1 MRLTWPLTGR
11 DDEMRLIEDAIF
23 ASDSSG
29 IVISGA
35 AGVGKSRLAR
45 EALSSAEAKGWAVR
59 WATGTSSAKAL
70 PLGAF
75 AAWTGPAAADTLQ
88 LVRGLIDSV
97 TSAPAGTPVV
107 VGVDDVHLLDDL
119 STFVLHQIVHRG
131 AATVVLT
138 VREGEPISP
147 ALQEIWKI
155 GTFDRLELQTLARD
169 EMTMLVSAT
178 LGGYLDPEAVQ
189 RLWRLTRGNAL
200 YLQNIVEHEIADQR
214 LTLQDGYWRW
224 LDDPVVPPGLVELI
238 EDRIG
243 ALPASVSDVID
254 ALAVGEPIE
263 LASLT
268 RITDPAAVE
277 EADLRGLITLDQ
289 VAGRVEARL
298 AHPLYGEVRRSRAA
312 PTRLRRLRGQVAAEL
327 AKADDRDDMRVVV
340 RRATLTLDSDLDPDP
355 QLLLRA
361 AEGAVWLADL
371 PLADKLADA
380 AIRAGCGAE
389 ANFVRAHALSWLS
402 RGQEA
407 DQVLADIPTS
417 EFTHADHARVAFL
430 RASNMI
436 WTLADPEGAKQLAD
450 DAARSTPT
458 SARDCID
465 AFFTVYWA
473 AMGRPED
480 ARQSS
485 RALTLDVLPAVVGA
499 VTAWAV
505 AVASG
510 GAGRTAE
517 AARAA
522 DEGYIIAAQA
532 YDAAHMRFVIADGHI
547 WALMLSGRIAEAI
560 DVAERL
566 RQQSSDLPGA
576 AQLFGVALTG
586 CAAIGAGRLDKACSL
601 LGPVVEA
608 LAASGET
615 NGWVYRYQLPSTI
628 ALAMRG
634 SAAEAAAAI
643 AAAERRRHPSWRLL
657 DYEYAIAKAWVAAAE
672 GAVSQAIATV
682 LSAAETT
689 RNNRQFAAEV
699 MCLQTATQFGDRSCR
714 LRLREL
720 ESIVEGPRAGL
731 AARLAEA
738 LHAGDGAELAAVSE
752 EFEAMGDLIAA
763 VDAAA
768 FAATAYRRHDLRG
781 SSLTCSRRAD
791 ALAAQCGGPSTPA
804 IRQASEQIPM
814 TDREREIV
822 MLLGEGLSTREIA
835 ARLRLSVRTVEAHI
849 YRAMAKTRTA
859 GRGDLAQLLRRR
871 RE

>member
-11 DDEMRLIEDAIF
+11 DGEMRLIEDAVF
-23 ASDSSG
+23 APESSG

-45 EALSSAEAKGWAVR
+45 EALSLAEAKGCAVK

-75 AAWTGPAAADTLQ
+75 AAWTGPGAADTLQ
-88 LVRGLIDSV
+88 VVRAVIGSL
-97 TSAPAGTPVV
+97 TSASAGTTVV
-107 VGVDDVHLLDDL
+107 IGVDDVHLLDDL
-119 STFVLHQIVHRG
+119 STFVLHQIVQRG
-131 AATVVLT
+131 TAKVVLT
-138 VREGEPISP
+138 VREGEPIRP
-147 ALQEIWKI
+147 EIHEIWK
-155 GTFDRLELQTLARD
+155 GDQFYRLDLQPLAQAD
-169 EMTMLVSAT
+169 IAPLVSAA
-178 LGGYLDPEAVQ
+178 LGGPLDPQAAE
-189 RLWRLTRGNAL
+189 RLWTLTRGNPL
-200 YLQNIVEHEIADQR
+200 YLRNVVEEEIAKDR
-214 LTLQDGYWRW
+214 LAPHEGSWRCHG
-224 LDDPVVPPGLVELI
+224 DPVVPPGLIELI
-238 EDRIG
+238 DERIG

-263 LASLT
+263 LASLSQ
-268 RITDPAAVE
+268 ITDPAAVE
-277 EADLRGLITLDQ
+277 EADLRGLITLDH

-327 AKADDRDDMRVVV
+327 AKSDDHDDMRVVV
-340 RRATLTLDSDLDPDP
+340 RRATLSLDSDLDPDP
-355 QLLLRA
+355 HLLVRA

-402 RGQEA
+402 RGQDA
-407 DQVLADIPTS
+407 DQVLANIPTS
-417 EFTHADHARVAFL
+417 QFTPADHARVAFL
-430 RASNMI
+430 RAANMI
-436 WTLADPEGAKQLAD
+436 WTLADPEGAKQLAV
-450 DAARSTPT
+450 DAARSTPK

-465 AFFTVYWA
+465 AFLTVYGA

-480 ARQSS
+480 ARQAS
-485 RALTLDVLPAVVGA
+485 RTLTLDMLPAVVGA
-499 VTAWAV
+499 VTAWAI

-547 WALMLSGRIAEAI
+547 WALVLSGRISEAV

-566 RQQSSDLPGA
+566 RQQSSDLPGS
-576 AQLFGVALTG
+576 AQLFGAALSG
-586 CAAIGAGRLDKACSL
+586 YAALGAGRLDEACSRL
-601 LGPVVEA
+601 CPVVEA

-615 NGWVYRYQLPSTI
+615 NGWSYRYQLPTTI
-628 ALAMRG
+628 ALGMRG
-634 SAAEAAAAI
+634 SSTEAAAAL
-643 AAAERRRHPSWRLL
+643 AAADKLRHPGWRFL
-657 DYEYAIAKAWVAAAE
+657 DYEYALANGWVAAAQ
-672 GAVSQAIATV
+672 GAVSEAIATV

-689 RNNRQFAAEV
+689 RENGQFAAEV

-720 ESIVEGPRAGL
+720 GSIVEGPRAGL
-731 AARLAEA
+731 AARFAEA
-738 LHAGDGAELAAVSE
+738 LHAGDGAELASVSDG
-752 EFEAMGDLIAA
+752 FEATGDLVAA

-781 SSLTCSRRAD
+781 SSLSCSRRAD
-791 ALAAQCGGPSTPA
+791 VLAAHCGGASTPA
-804 IRQASEQIPM
+804 LRQASEQVPL

-822 MLLGEGLSTREIA
+822 MLLGEGLSSRDIA

-849 YRAMAKTRTA
+849 YRAMAKTRTSTRA
-859 GRGDLAQLLRRR
+859 DLAKLIRRR
-871 RE
+871 KE